1 MSLERVLLTLYGS
14 PVSDMLLNTLKSII
28 YVDDM
33 GFFPHFFPT
42 YGWRQVGPIF
52 EISIS
57 IIEEWFDLYIDRK

>member
-33 GFFPHFFPT
+33 GFFPLFPT
-42 YGWRQVGPIF
+42 YWMEIGRANFRNFAFQSF
-52 EISIS
+52 ERFDRSI
-57 IIEEWFDLYIDRK
+57 YIT